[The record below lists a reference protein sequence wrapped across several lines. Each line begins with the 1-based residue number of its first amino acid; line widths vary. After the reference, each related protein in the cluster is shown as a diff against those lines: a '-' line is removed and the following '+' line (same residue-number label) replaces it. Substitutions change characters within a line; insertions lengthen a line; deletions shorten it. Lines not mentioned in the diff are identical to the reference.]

1 MADETDIE
9 NRAADAPDASGFGA
23 ELLRSPLCRTVVL
36 TVLLSI
42 LVIEAVVL
50 VPSYLRYESEL
61 LNRLEDAGKAAA
73 IAAFSPRAHAGTYDL
88 MQTGELLNR
97 SPHFRGV
104 RLFRSD
110 GTPIGSFGEAP
121 ALTPAGDG
129 ARRDR
134 TADGTGLDTIWMPDA
149 TGLPFVI
156 AARLNTADIDPALTA
171 FVWRI
176 LGLVLVISF
185 GVAATTVLILSRQVL
200 RPILQLRQRL
210 LAVREDTA
218 HVGRHALSYPKADEI
233 GDIVDSFN
241 DLLKRVSNV
250 HIGEL
255 RQREERFRNFADAAS
270 DFFWEMDRDLRFSYF
285 SSRMSE
291 IAGVSPSQMLGKT
304 RAETGNPGVP
314 EAYWQGHL
322 DDLKARR
329 PFRGF
334 EHPRTKPDGRI
345 VYLSIS
351 GKPVFDANGVFQ
363 GYRGS
368 GTDITDR
375 VLMAQALADSEKRF
389 RDFAAA
395 SSDWFWEMDADLRFT
410 YVSEEIEG
418 VTGKPPEWHYGKR
431 REEVGIPDVS
441 QEIWTRHLAALQ
453 ARQPFKDF
461 VYRRHGGNG
470 DVWLRISGTPVFGDD
485 GRFVGYRG
493 TGSDLT
499 EQIEAQQRADL
510 AQQRLAAAIEG
521 LADMFALWGPD
532 DRLLICNQRYRDMNA
547 AVPNAGLPGVSYEAH
562 VRAVLDAGL
571 IPEAEG
577 REAAW
582 LTQRLQSHRHPEG
595 PFEMSRRE
603 GRWFLIREQR
613 MADGSTV
620 TIGTD
625 ITERKRMEQELQQ
638 ATYEAERANSA
649 KSEFL
654 AGMSHELRTPLNAII
669 GFSEMI
675 REEIAGPVGVPAYKG
690 YADDIH
696 ASGQH
701 LLGIVSDLL
710 DLAKIEAGKL
720 DLHESVVDV
729 GDLARDCLRLMQ
741 PRAEAEHLT
750 LTFDQ
755 KDGPVHL
762 WVDTRLLRQ
771 ILLNLLSNAVKFTA
785 EHGRIEVALARAAD
799 GDVTLSVRDDGIGID
814 PAAIERVLSPF
825 EQAELSADIAA
836 EGTGLGLSVSKA
848 LAELHGGSLTLES
861 APGAGTTAVVRLPVA
876 RRRDYARAG

>member
-1 MADETDIE
+1 
-9 NRAADAPDASGFGA
+9 
-23 ELLRSPLCRTVVL
+23 
-36 TVLLSI
+36 
-42 LVIEAVVL
+42 
-50 VPSYLRYESEL
+50 
-61 LNRLEDAGKAAA
+61 
-73 IAAFSPRAHAGTYDL
+73 
-88 MQTGELLNR
+88 
-97 SPHFRGV
+97 
-104 RLFRSD
+104 
-110 GTPIGSFGEAP
+110 
-121 ALTPAGDG
+121 
-129 ARRDR
+129 
-134 TADGTGLDTIWMPDA
+134 
-149 TGLPFVI
+149 
-156 AARLNTADIDPALTA
+156 
-171 FVWRI
+171 
-176 LGLVLVISF
+176 
-185 GVAATTVLILSRQVL
+185 
-200 RPILQLRQRL
+200 
-210 LAVREDTA
+210 
-218 HVGRHALSYPKADEI
+218 
-233 GDIVDSFN
+233 
-241 DLLKRVSNV
+241 
-250 HIGEL
+250 
-255 RQREERFRNFADAAS
+255 
-270 DFFWEMDRDLRFSYF
+270 
-285 SSRMSE
+285 
-291 IAGVSPSQMLGKT
+291 
-304 RAETGNPGVP
+304 
-314 EAYWQGHL
+314 
-322 DDLKARR
+322 
-329 PFRGF
+329 
-334 EHPRTKPDGRI
+334 
-345 VYLSIS
+345 
-351 GKPVFDANGVFQ
+351 
-363 GYRGS
+363 
-368 GTDITDR
+368 
-375 VLMAQALADSEKRF
+375 
-389 RDFAAA
+389 
-395 SSDWFWEMDADLRFT
+395 
-410 YVSEEIEG
+410 
-418 VTGKPPEWHYGKR
+418 
-431 REEVGIPDVS
+431 
-441 QEIWTRHLAALQ
+441 
-453 ARQPFKDF
+453 
-461 VYRRHGGNG
+461 
-470 DVWLRISGTPVFGDD
+470 
-485 GRFVGYRG
+485 
-493 TGSDLT
+493 
-499 EQIEAQQRADL
+499 
-510 AQQRLAAAIEG
+510 
-521 LADMFALWGPD
+521 MFALWGPD

-582 LTQRLQSHRHPEG
+582 LTQRLQGHRHPEG

-785 EHGRIEVALARAAD
+785 EHGRIEVTLARAAD

-848 LAELHGGSLTLES
+848 RAELHGGSPTLES